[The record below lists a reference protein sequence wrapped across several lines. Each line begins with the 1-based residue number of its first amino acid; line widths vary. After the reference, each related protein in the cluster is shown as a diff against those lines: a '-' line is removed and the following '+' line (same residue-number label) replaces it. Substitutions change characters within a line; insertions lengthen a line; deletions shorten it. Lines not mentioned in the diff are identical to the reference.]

1 MHGQMKIRYILI
13 KKGEKSM
20 SELQMKKE
28 EIIRRLK
35 EVNEQLTD
43 DIIENATK
51 EELEQYI
58 DLVDSIT
65 AKLETLDLLEENN

>member
-1 MHGQMKIRYILI
+1 
-13 KKGEKSM
+13 M

>member
-1 MHGQMKIRYILI
+1 
-13 KKGEKSM
+13 M

-43 DIIENATK
+43 DIIKNATK